1 MWSFRSRLSRSVV
14 FLRISGV
21 NLEVY
26 VYMVVRALEFQEKAL
41 VRAIKVFLKT
51 DVDFLRKN
59 RSFAVR
65 KR

>member
-1 MWSFRSRLSRSVV
+1 MEQTDKIKNLAESWGEVISEALS
-14 FLRISGV
+14 LPI
-21 NLEVY
+21 
-26 VYMVVRALEFQEKAL
+26 YMVVRALEFQEKAL

-59 RSFAVR
+59 RSFSVR

>member
-1 MWSFRSRLSRSVV
+1 
-14 FLRISGV
+14 
-21 NLEVY
+21 
-26 VYMVVRALEFQEKAL
+26 MVVRALEFQEKAL

-59 RSFAVR
+59 RSFSVR